1 MAYKANWGPSPWDMK
16 SYNFVGKYE
25 NPINTFH
32 TTDAT
37 PPIQALSFSWKFDI

>member
-1 MAYKANWGPSPWDMK
+1 MPYKANWGQSSWDIK
-16 SYNFVGKYE
+16 LRNFVGKHE

-37 PPIQALSFSWKFDI
+37 PPVQALSFS